1 MIKSW
6 WVVPDCNRL
15 ILLPPFFYSAQIT
28 IVAGYLNSSFPFHTE
43 PDYEISGGFVDGMG
57 QFNSIVGI
65 LDYVILQYLTY
76 FVLRRRRAYDSWVCT
91 SCQTRAA

>member
-1 MIKSW
+1 MSTGYGRKDAHGKIVGRS
-6 WVVPDCNRL
+6 RL
-15 ILLPPFFYSAQIT
+15 PSTYPTPPFVYSAQIT

-65 LDYVILQYLTY
+65 LDYVILQYLVFAFLT
-76 FVLRRRRAYDSWVCT
+76 LPLLL
-91 SCQTRAA
+91 